1 MPTLNTSATSPLRVG
16 VFTTDNRDHWRKYDL
31 PDPIFGP
38 AIEALFEG
46 FAFFPQEIE
55 VHIISVTQK
64 SLASPDR
71 LGPNLWYHSL
81 VVPKWGWLRGGY
93 TGCLIAACSKARA
106 LRLDLVHGQGTERD
120 CALEAV
126 FSGLPNILTLH
137 GNMRAVAR
145 VLHAKP
151 FTYHWFHG
159 HLESLAIR
167 RAGLVFCN
175 SSYTERQVFPLN
187 PHLLRMPNPVRSVFF
202 EPTHIPAPKRDATLR
217 ILVVGLIAGYKQP
230 LEVLRVLRE
239 WRQRGAPPFHCR
251 WVGALSG
258 EATYVRSFLSEM
270 AAAQAEGWAD
280 HCPTMPAEVL
290 LAEMDARDILIH
302 VPKEEAFGLV
312 VAEAMLR
319 GMRIVGAK
327 SGGMVDFAPLYQAFS
342 WVDPQTPSEW
352 SQALDSPEC
361 RSPIRICR
369 DQWNSLLFHPREIA
383 RRHLEC
389 YQSFLRAPRT
399 S

>member
-1 MPTLNTSATSPLRVG
+1 MPTRNTSATSPLRVG
-16 VFTTDNRDHWRKYDL
+16 VLTTDNREHWRKYVL

-93 TGCLIAACSKARA
+93 TGCLMAARSKARA
-106 LRLDLVHGQGTERD
+106 LHLDLVHGQGTERD

-145 VLHAKP
+145 VLHGKP

-159 HLESLAIR
+159 HLEALAIR
-167 RAGLVFCN
+167 RAGIVFCN

-187 PHLLRMPNPVRSVFF
+187 PHLFRMPNPVRSVLF
-202 EPTHIPAPKRDATLR
+202 EPPHSPSLTEM
-217 ILVVGLIAGYKQP
+217 P
-230 LEVLRVLRE
+230 LCGFR
-239 WRQRGAPPFHCR
+239 
-251 WVGALSG
+251 
-258 EATYVRSFLSEM
+258 
-270 AAAQAEGWAD
+270 
-280 HCPTMPAEVL
+280 
-290 LAEMDARDILIH
+290 
-302 VPKEEAFGLV
+302 
-312 VAEAMLR
+312 
-319 GMRIVGAK
+319 
-327 SGGMVDFAPLYQAFS
+327 
-342 WVDPQTPSEW
+342 
-352 SQALDSPEC
+352 
-361 RSPIRICR
+361 
-369 DQWNSLLFHPREIA
+369 
-383 RRHLEC
+383 
-389 YQSFLRAPRT
+389 
-399 S
+399 

>member
-1 MPTLNTSATSPLRVG
+1 MPTRNTSATFPLRVG

-46 FAFFPQEIE
+46 FAFFPHEIE

-64 SLASPDR
+64 PLQHPAR
-71 LGPNLWYHSL
+71 LGPNLWYHSV

-93 TGCLIAACSKARA
+93 TGCILAARSKART

-120 CALEAV
+120 CALETV

-145 VLHAKP
+145 ALQAKP
-151 FTYHWFHG
+151 LTYHWFHG
-159 HLESLAIR
+159 HLEALAIR
-167 RAGLVFCN
+167 RAGMVFCN
-175 SSYTERQVFPLN
+175 SSYTESQVFPLN

-202 EPTHIPAPKRDATLR
+202 DPPHAPPPKRDSILR
-217 ILVVGLIAGYKQP
+217 LLVVGLIAGYKQP
-230 LEVLRVLRE
+230 LEILRVLRE
-239 WRQRGAPPFHCR
+239 WRQRGAPPFHCH

-258 EATYVRSFLSEM
+258 EAAYVRSFLSDM
-270 AAAQAEGWAD
+270 AAAKAEGWAD

-327 SGGMVDFAPLYQAFS
+327 AGGMVDFAPLYPAFS
-342 WVDPQTPSEW
+342 WVDPQTPSDW
-352 SQALDSPEC
+352 LQALDSREC

-369 DQWNSLLFHPREIA
+369 DQWNSLIFHPREIA

-389 YQSFLRAPRT
+389 YQSFLRAPRA